1 MKCKL
6 LLLCLLCCHFA
17 TRADATTSKH
27 EVTEDHIVVGE
38 LQPES
43 GGVMTGFPC

>member
-6 LLLCLLCCHFA
+6 LLLCLLCFQLVV
-17 TRADATTSKH
+17 RADVIPSKH
-27 EVTEDHIVVGE
+27 EATEDHIVVGE

-43 GGVMTGFPC
+43 GGGMTGFPC